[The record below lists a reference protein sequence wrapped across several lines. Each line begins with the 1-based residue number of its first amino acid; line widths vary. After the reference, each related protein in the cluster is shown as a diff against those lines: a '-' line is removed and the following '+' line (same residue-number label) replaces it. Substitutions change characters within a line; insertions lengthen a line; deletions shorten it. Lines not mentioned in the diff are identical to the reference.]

1 MDFVHLHVHS
11 PYSLLDGAA
20 KISDIASRT
29 LENGQRAVAITDH
42 GVLHGV
48 HEFYRE
54 MTKNGIKPIIGMEGY
69 IVADHLAKNK
79 NERASHILL
88 LAQDYTGYQN
98 ISRMSSISHLEGFY
112 RKPRIDFDLLE
123 KYQDGIIVTSGCL
136 AADIP
141 QAIMAGDEQSALKL
155 IDQYR
160 SIFGDRFYLEVQP
173 RDETEGEQWLVNR
186 WLLEQSTRLGVKVVA
201 TTDAHYARRS
211 DAKVHDTL
219 LCIQTGALVSE
230 QKRMR
235 FDEDTYYLQSGD
247 EIAAY
252 FPDRLD
258 VLSNT
263 LEIAERTNVE
273 FPKSGYHLPDFHV
286 PNGHTQDSYLRELV
300 YIGAR
305 WRYGSDS
312 ETHDVKERIEY
323 ELGVIKKMGFSPYFL
338 TVWDICVYAYKNN
351 IWWNVRGSAAG
362 SVVAYCLGITTLD
375 PIENNLYFE
384 RFLNPERISMPDID
398 IDFEDSRRSVMANY
412 LSKRYGKDHVSQI
425 VTFGYIKAKNAIKDF
440 ARVSGYA
447 ASDANDMTKFLDD
460 YLEADQTLEDVE
472 MNPEVSDWLN
482 ADEQRLEIFN
492 GAKALQGYVRNTGV
506 HAAGILVSDIPISEY
521 VPLMRNKDE
530 EGFGVAQFDDDQVEK
545 LGLLKIDFLGLTTL
559 TVLRETCALI
569 KDRHGVELSP
579 VNIPYLGDADSAPGL
594 RSAYDMISNGH
605 TAGVFQLES
614 QGMTGVIRK
623 MRPDNFEDISIA
635 VALYRPGPLKFI
647 DVFIDRKNGKS
658 KPSYRHPKLKPIL
671 EPTLGIPCFQE
682 QIMQIAMDLFDYT
695 GAEADHLRKDMAKK
709 TGKMAEHYSRFIENG
724 KKNGLDE
731 NTINLIWQDIEG
743 FASYAFNRCL
753 PYDSEL
759 IDADTMLPLKIGDIV
774 KNDLRPKVISF
785 DLEGRKFVSGQV
797 VEVFDNGLKHVYE
810 VFDEFDGKIQAT
822 GNHPFLTKR
831 GWVQLHELTTE
842 DYVARRLYDPDYSGM
857 TWLKVAE
864 IRSIGKRQTFDV
876 TVEKYHNF
884 VANGFVVHNSHSADY
899 AKISIQSAWVKANYP
914 LEYMVSLMNSYL
926 DTPDRLAR
934 FISECRVM
942 GIELVTPD
950 INLSGEKFS
959 IVDNK
964 IVFGL
969 TCIKGVGSAM
979 VEPVLSARGD
989 KPFEDFSDLI
999 NRLDFSTIN
1008 LRALTNMVKVGCF
1021 DKFGTREQFLRAIEP
1036 IRKHMK
1042 KSKKKPKDGQMTL
1055 LLPEDENV
1063 STKKLFIESF
1073 VDYSDTEFKL
1083 DGDNESWEIELL
1095 GAKITSSDNAPMKF
1109 FENRN
1114 LYPISDLSQSFG
1126 INFPLAVG
1134 GKVDKIREITDKK
1147 GNKMAFVDISDYIT
1161 GADTVGLTFFSTA
1174 WKKYSGVVSESKYLI
1189 VSGKADSSRGSTS
1202 VLVDSVIAHK

>member
-20 KISDIASRT
+20 KMSDIASRT

-54 MTKNGIKPIIGMEGY
+54 MNKAGIKPIIGMEGY

-247 EIAAY
+247 EIAVY

-312 ETHDVKERIEY
+312 ETHGVKERIEY

-559 TVLRETCALI
+559 TVLRQTCELI
-569 KDRHGVELSP
+569 KDRHNVDLSP
-579 VNIPYLGDADSAPGL
+579 ANIPYLGDADSAPGL
-594 RSAYDMISNGH
+594 RAAYDMISNGH

-695 GAEADHLRKDMAKK
+695 GAEADLLRKDMAKK
-709 TGKMAEHYSRFIENG
+709 TGKMAEHYGRFIENG

-743 FASYAFNRCL
+743 FASYAFNR
-753 PYDSEL
+753 
-759 IDADTMLPLKIGDIV
+759 
-774 KNDLRPKVISF
+774 
-785 DLEGRKFVSGQV
+785 
-797 VEVFDNGLKHVYE
+797 
-810 VFDEFDGKIQAT
+810 
-822 GNHPFLTKR
+822 
-831 GWVQLHELTTE
+831 
-842 DYVARRLYDPDYSGM
+842 
-857 TWLKVAE
+857 
-864 IRSIGKRQTFDV
+864 
-876 TVEKYHNF
+876 
-884 VANGFVVHNSHSADY
+884 SHSADY

-1114 LYPISDLSQSFG
+1114 LYPLSDLSQSFG

-1134 GKVDKIREITDKK
+1134 GKVEKIREITDKK

-1161 GADTVGLTFFSTA
+1161 ETDTVSLTFFSTA
-1174 WKKYSGVVSESKYLI
+1174 WRKYGKDVSGSKYVI

>member
-54 MTKNGIKPIIGMEGY
+54 MNKAGIKPIIGMEGY

-460 YLEADQTLEDVE
+460 YLEADMTLEDVE

-482 ADEQRLEIFN
+482 MDDRRVEIFN

-530 EGFGVAQFDDDQVEK
+530 NGFGVAQFDDDQVEK

-569 KDRHGVELSP
+569 KDRHNVELSP
-579 VNIPYLGDADSAPGL
+579 ANIPYLGDADSAPGL
-594 RSAYDMISNGH
+594 RAAYDMILNGH

-709 TGKMAEHYSRFIENG
+709 TGKMAEHYGRFIENG

-731 NTINLIWQDIEG
+731 NTINLIWRDIEG
-743 FASYAFNRCL
+743 FASYAFN
-753 PYDSEL
+753 
-759 IDADTMLPLKIGDIV
+759 K
-774 KNDLRPKVISF
+774 
-785 DLEGRKFVSGQV
+785 
-797 VEVFDNGLKHVYE
+797 
-810 VFDEFDGKIQAT
+810 
-822 GNHPFLTKR
+822 
-831 GWVQLHELTTE
+831 
-842 DYVARRLYDPDYSGM
+842 
-857 TWLKVAE
+857 
-864 IRSIGKRQTFDV
+864 
-876 TVEKYHNF
+876 
-884 VANGFVVHNSHSADY
+884 SHSADY

-926 DTPDRLAR
+926 DTPERLSR

-1073 VDYSDTEFKL
+1073 VDCSDTEFKL